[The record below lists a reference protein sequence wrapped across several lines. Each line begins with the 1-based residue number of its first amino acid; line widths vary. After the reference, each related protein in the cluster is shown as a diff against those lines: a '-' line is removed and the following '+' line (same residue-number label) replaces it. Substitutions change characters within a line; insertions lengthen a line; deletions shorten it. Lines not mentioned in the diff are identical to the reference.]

1 MTEPR
6 VFVDQTLSVGDTVT
20 LSSAVYQHLVV
31 VLRRIRGDTVTLF
44 NGRGGEYQGVIEAV
58 AGKMLSVRL
67 TVRRERNPESPLQI
81 TLGQAVSKGDRMD
94 FAIQKAVELG
104 VGEIQPLI
112 SDHVVVKL
120 SEERWQRKQEHW
132 QAVAVSAAEQS
143 GRTRVPKVLPV
154 VDLRDFITGGNGA
167 AGSGHTGIVA
177 LKLMLAPGAT
187 TAPGALRFGG
197 QPIHLLVGPE
207 GGFSDLELRLA
218 DLAGYSALKL
228 GPRILRTET
237 AGMVALAVLQS
248 LWGDL
253 GDGHKKSK

>member
-6 VFVDQTLSVGDTVT
+6 VYADVDLAVDATVT
-20 LSSAVYQHLVV
+20 LPEGAYQHLIV
-31 VLRRIRGDTVTLF
+31 VLRRVKGDAVAVF
-44 NGRGGEYQGVIEAV
+44 NGRGDEFYGAIDSV
-58 AGKMLSVRL
+58 ARREVSVRL
-67 TVRRERNPESPLQI
+67 VGRRERDPESPLRI

-104 VGEIQPLI
+104 VTEIQPLV

-120 SEERWQRKQEHW
+120 SEERWLRKQEHW

-154 VDLRDFITGGNGA
+154 IDLRDFIAHGTGA
-167 AGSGHTGIVA
+167 PGSGHTGIVA
-177 LKLMLAPGAT
+177 LKLMLAPGAG
-187 TAPGALRFGG
+187 TAPGALKHGG

-207 GGFSDLELRLA
+207 GGFSELELRLA
-218 DLAGYSALKL
+218 DLAGYTALQF

-253 GDGHKKSK
+253 GVTKKNR